1 MSMFDKLFSVDG
13 EPFEEIEDSDEA
25 MSLVLE

>member
-1 MSMFDKLFSVDG
+1 MFNELFSID
-13 EPFEEIEDSDEA
+13 EESEEEIEDSDDA